1 MFNPIQFM
9 KDVIDILRDPPGK
22 AVAACEIT
30 SENIGH
36 LTNHP
41 NIDPRMTPYLKV
53 GDFVVG
59 FENLVTVVPS
69 KDFHKHFA
77 FDGPIHTGPD
87 APLTR
92 IRTIKPL

>member
-1 MFNPIQFM
+1 MYSPIKFI
-9 KDVIDILRDPPGK
+9 KDIIDILRDPPGE

-30 SENIGH
+30 PENIDH

-41 NIDPRMTPYLKV
+41 EIDPRMVPYLKV

-69 KDFHKHFA
+69 KDFHTHYA
-77 FDGPIHTGPD
+77 FDGPVHAGPD

-92 IRTIKPL
+92 VRTIKPL